1 MLALEVE
8 WGEGPVA
15 AIRREALEELGQS
28 VTVDALLHVSRKAHI
43 SSFDENQ
50 QVLAIHHL
58 ARLDGPVC
66 FEDDGMLEDVFGKGV
81 PMMDQKLGWRDVD
94 TLQPNDFHFSSDR
107 EAWEA
112 WQKGQATG

>member
-1 MLALEVE
+1 M
-8 WGEGPVA
+8 
-15 AIRREALEELGQS
+15 GQS

-81 PMMDQKLGWRDVD
+81 PMMDQKLAGATSPR
-94 TLQPNDFHFSSDR
+94 SSQTIFILPQTERRGRPGRRARPRGDGSR
-107 EAWEA
+107 RRRI
-112 WQKGQATG
+112 